1 MGTSGAYGGSGTA
14 SWDDAHDLYEQVA
27 GGGNRPPVEELVRT
41 LTQALNKT
49 QGGPPP
55 APGTYAA
62 GQTGPSRPPGTGGYT
77 HSKSSIGGGGGGRPG
92 LAGSAARGAAAIAGA
107 SAYRARDAQ
116 GLAQLG
122 LDMAAL
128 DALPD
133 DMARCE
139 AIAQELLG
147 VPAHPEDAALKSAAM
162 ETMLQAMEAQEEPD
176 AERLVELFTGNL
188 TYEYALIELT
198 SEHRKDPVPPAEA
211 AKMEQEIKEYI
222 ASDISNPVGKPV
234 GALSK
239 QGLID
244 KAASL
249 AQDVL
254 GIFRRTR

>member
-27 GGGNRPPVEELVRT
+27 GGGTSPPVEAIVAAFAR
-41 LTQALNKT
+41 ALNKT
-49 QGGPPP
+49 AGGPSL
-55 APGTYAA
+55 APGAYTV
-62 GQTGPSRPPGTGGYT
+62 GQTGPSRPSGASGGYK
-77 HSKSSIGGGGGGRPG
+77 HSKTSTGGGGRPG
-92 LAGSAARGAAAIAGA
+92 LAASAARGAAAVAGA

-116 GLAQLG
+116 GLAELG

-133 DMARCE
+133 DTARCE

-162 ETMLQAMEAQEEPD
+162 QTMFQAMEAPEEPD
-176 AERLVELFTGNL
+176 AERLVEMFAGNL
-188 TYEYALIELT
+188 TYEYALVELT
-198 SEHRKDPVPPAEA
+198 SEHRKAPVPPAEA
-211 AKMEQEIKEYI
+211 TRMEQDIKEYI
-222 ASDISNPVGKPV
+222 ASDISNPMDKPV
-234 GALSK
+234 GKLSR

>member
-27 GGGNRPPVEELVRT
+27 GGGTRPPVEDLVKT

-49 QGGPPP
+49 KGGPPS

-62 GQTGPSRPPGTGGYT
+62 GQTGPSRPAGTSGYT
-77 HSKSSIGGGGGGRPG
+77 HSKTSTGGGGRPG
-92 LAGSAARGAAAIAGA
+92 LAGSAARGAAAVAGA
-107 SAYRARDAQ
+107 SAYRARDAL
-116 GLAQLG
+116 GLAELG

-128 DALPD
+128 DSLPD
-133 DMARCE
+133 DVARCE

-162 ETMLQAMEAQEEPD
+162 QTMLEALEAPEEPA
-176 AERLVELFTGNL
+176 AERLVEMFTGNL

-198 SEHRKDPVPPAEA
+198 SEHRKDPVPPAET

-222 ASDISNPVGKPV
+222 ASDISNPVDKPV
-234 GALSK
+234 GKLSK

-249 AQDVL
+249 AQDAL
-254 GIFRRTR
+254 SIFRRIR

>member
-14 SWDDAHDLYEQVA
+14 TWDDAHDLYEQIA
-27 GGGNRPPVEELVRT
+27 GGGTGPPVEDLVRT
-41 LTQALNKT
+41 LTQALNRTK
-49 QGGPPP
+49 GGPPP

-62 GQTGPSRPPGTGGYT
+62 GHTGPTRSPGAGGYT
-77 HSKSSIGGGGGGRPG
+77 QSKSSVGGGGNPG
-92 LAGSAARGAAAIAGA
+92 LAGSAARGAAAVAGA
-107 SAYRARDAQ
+107 SAYLARDAQ
-116 GLAQLG
+116 GLAELG

-133 DMARCE
+133 DTARCE

-147 VPAHPEDAALKSAAM
+147 VPVHPEDAALKAAAM
-162 ETMLQAMEAQEEPD
+162 ETMLQAMEAAEDPD
-176 AERLVELFTGNL
+176 AERLVEMFTGNL

-198 SEHRKDPVPPAEA
+198 SEHRKDPVPPVEA
-211 AKMEQEIKEYI
+211 AKMEQEIKDYI
-222 ASDISNPVGKPV
+222 ASDISNPVDKPV
-234 GALSK
+234 ATLSK

-254 GIFRRTR
+254 SIFRRTQ

>member
-14 SWDDAHDLYEQVA
+14 SWDNAHDLYEQVA
-27 GGGNRPPVEELVRT
+27 GGGSSPPAEDLVRAFT
-41 LTQALNKT
+41 RALNKT
-49 QGGPPP
+49 VGGPPL
-55 APGTYAA
+55 APGAYAV
-62 GQTGPSRPPGTGGYT
+62 GQTGPSRPSGANGYT
-77 HSKSSIGGGGGGRPG
+77 HSKTSTGGRGRPG
-92 LAGSAARGAAAIAGA
+92 LVGSAARGAAAVAGA

-116 GLAQLG
+116 GLAELG

-133 DMARCE
+133 DTARCE

-162 ETMLQAMEAQEEPD
+162 ETMLQAMEAPEEPN
-176 AERLVELFTGNL
+176 AERLVEMFTGNL
-188 TYEYALIELT
+188 TYEFALIELT
-198 SEHRKDPVPPAEA
+198 SEHRKDPVSPAEA
-211 AKMEQEIKEYI
+211 AKKEQEIKEYI
-222 ASDISNPVGKPV
+222 TSDISHPVDKPV
-234 GALSK
+234 GRLSK

-254 GIFRRTR
+254 SIFRRTR

>member
-27 GGGNRPPVEELVRT
+27 GGGIRPPVEDLVRT
-41 LTQALNKT
+41 LTQALDKT
-49 QGGPPP
+49 QGGPPA
-55 APGTYAA
+55 APGTYAV
-62 GQTGPSRPPGTGGYT
+62 GQTGPSRPAGTGAYT
-77 HSKSSIGGGGGGRPG
+77 RSKSLNGGGGRRPG
-92 LAGSAARGAAAIAGA
+92 LANSAARGAAAVAGA

-116 GLAQLG
+116 GLAELG
-122 LDMAAL
+122 LDLAAL

-133 DMARCE
+133 DTARCE

-147 VPAHPEDAALKSAAM
+147 VPVHPEDAALKSAAI
-162 ETMLQAMEAQEEPD
+162 ETMLQAMEAAEEPD
-176 AERLVELFTGNL
+176 VERLVEMFTGNL
-188 TYEYALIELT
+188 TFEYALIELT
-198 SEHRKDPVPPAEA
+198 SEHRKEPVPPAEA

-222 ASDISNPVGKPV
+222 ASDISNPVDKPV
-234 GALSK
+234 GRLSK

-254 GIFRRTR
+254 SIFRRTR

>member
-14 SWDDAHDLYEQVA
+14 SWDDAHDLYEQAA
-27 GGGNRPPVEELVRT
+27 GGGTRPPIEDLVRT
-41 LTQALNKT
+41 LTQALNNTK
-49 QGGPPP
+49 GGPPS

-62 GQTGPSRPPGTGGYT
+62 GQTGPNRPTGTGGYT
-77 HSKSSIGGGGGGRPG
+77 HSKTSAGGGRRPG
-92 LAGSAARGAAAIAGA
+92 LAGSAARGAAAVAGV

-116 GLAQLG
+116 GLTELG
-122 LDMAAL
+122 LDLATL

-133 DMARCE
+133 DTARCE

-162 ETMLQAMEAQEEPD
+162 ETMLQAMEAAEEPD
-176 AERLVELFTGNL
+176 AERLVEMFVCNL

-198 SEHRKDPVPPAEA
+198 SEHRKDPVSPAEA
-211 AKMEQEIKEYI
+211 ARMEQEIKEYI
-222 ASDISNPVGKPV
+222 ASDISNPVDKPV
-234 GALSK
+234 GKLSK

-249 AQDVL
+249 AQDAL

>member
-27 GGGNRPPVEELVRT
+27 GGGTRPPVEDLVRT

-49 QGGPPP
+49 KGGPPA
-55 APGTYAA
+55 APGAYAA
-62 GQTGPSRPPGTGGYT
+62 GQTGPSRPTGTSGYT
-77 HSKSSIGGGGGGRPG
+77 HSKTSIGGGGRPG
-92 LAGSAARGAAAIAGA
+92 LAGSAARGAAAVAGA
-107 SAYRARDAQ
+107 TAYRARDAQ
-116 GLAQLG
+116 GLAELG

-133 DMARCE
+133 DTARCE

-147 VPAHPEDAALKSAAM
+147 VPVHPEDAALKSAAM
-162 ETMLQAMEAQEEPD
+162 ETMLQAMEAPEEPD
-176 AERLVELFTGNL
+176 AERLAEMFTGNL

-198 SEHRKDPVPPAEA
+198 SEHRKDPVSAVEA

-222 ASDISNPVGKPV
+222 ASDISNPVDKPV
-234 GALSK
+234 GTLSK

-254 GIFRRTR
+254 SIFRRTR

>member
-14 SWDDAHDLYEQVA
+14 SWEDAHDLYEQAA
-27 GGGNRPPVEELVRT
+27 GGDARPPVEDLVRK

-49 QGGPPP
+49 QAEPPP
-55 APGTYAA
+55 APGTFAA
-62 GQTGPSRPPGTGGYT
+62 GHTGPSRPPGTGGYT
-77 HSKSSIGGGGGGRPG
+77 HAKTSIGGGGRPG
-92 LAGSAARGAAAIAGA
+92 LAGSAARGAAAVAGA

-122 LDMAAL
+122 LDLAAL

-133 DMARCE
+133 DTARCE

-162 ETMLQAMEAQEEPD
+162 ETMLQAMEAPEEPD
-176 AERLVELFTGNL
+176 AERLVEMFTGNL

-211 AKMEQEIKEYI
+211 AKMEQDIKEYI
-222 ASDISNPVGKPV
+222 ASDISHPVDKRV
-234 GALSK
+234 GTLSK

-254 GIFRRTR
+254 SIFRRTR

>member
-1 MGTSGAYGGSGTA
+1 MGTSGAYGGSGTV
-14 SWDDAHDLYEQVA
+14 SWDDVHDLYEQV
-27 GGGNRPPVEELVRT
+27 GGGGTTPPIEDLVKAFS
-41 LTQALNKT
+41 QALNKT
-49 QGGPPP
+49 KGGPPL
-55 APGTYAA
+55 APGAYVV
-62 GQTGPSRPPGTGGYT
+62 GRTGPSRPDGSGGYT
-77 HSKSSIGGGGGGRPG
+77 RSKTSVGGGPRPG
-92 LAGSAARGAAAIAGA
+92 LGGSAARGAAAVAGA

-116 GLAQLG
+116 GLAELG
-122 LDMAAL
+122 LDQAAL

-139 AIAQELLG
+139 AIAHELLG

-162 ETMLQAMEAQEEPD
+162 ETMLQAMEAREEPD
-176 AERLVELFTGNL
+176 TERLVELFTGNL
-188 TYEYALIELT
+188 TYEFVLIELT

-211 AKMEQEIKEYI
+211 AEIEGQIKGYI
-222 ASDISNPVGKPV
+222 ANDISNPVEKPV
-234 GALSK
+234 GKLSK

>member
-27 GGGNRPPVEELVRT
+27 GGGTRPPIEDLVKT
-41 LTQALNKT
+41 LTQALSKT
-49 QGGPPP
+49 TGGPPP
-55 APGTYAA
+55 APGAYAA
-62 GQTGPSRPPGTGGYT
+62 GRTGPRRPPGTGSFT
-77 HSKSSIGGGGGGRPG
+77 RSKSSIGGGGRSG
-92 LAGSAARGAAAIAGA
+92 LAGSAARGAAAVAGA

-116 GLAQLG
+116 GLAELG

-147 VPAHPEDAALKSAAM
+147 VPVHPEDAALKSAAM
-162 ETMLQAMEAQEEPD
+162 ETMLQAMEAAEEPD
-176 AERLVELFTGNL
+176 AERLVEMFTGNL

-198 SEHRKDPVPPAEA
+198 SEHRKDPVSPAEA
-211 AKMEQEIKEYI
+211 ARMEEEIKEYI
-222 ASDISNPVGKPV
+222 ASDISNPVDKPV
-234 GALSK
+234 GTLSK

-254 GIFRRTR
+254 NIFRRTR

>member
-27 GGGNRPPVEELVRT
+27 SGGPRPPVEDLVRT
-41 LTQALNKT
+41 LTQALNRTK
-49 QGGPPP
+49 GGPSP

-62 GQTGPSRPPGTGGYT
+62 GHTGPGRPPSTGGYT
-77 HSKSSIGGGGGGRPG
+77 YSKSSIGGGGRSG
-92 LAGSAARGAAAIAGA
+92 LASSAARGAAAVAGA
-107 SAYRARDAQ
+107 SAYRARDVQ
-116 GLAQLG
+116 GLAELG

-147 VPAHPEDAALKSAAM
+147 VPAHPEDAALKSAAL
-162 ETMLQAMEAQEEPD
+162 ETMLQAMEAAEEPD
-176 AERLVELFTGNL
+176 AERLVEMFTGNL

-198 SEHRKDPVPPAEA
+198 SEHRRDPVPASEA

-222 ASDISNPVGKPV
+222 ASDISNPVDKSV
-234 GALSK
+234 GTLSK

-249 AQDVL
+249 ANDVL
-254 GIFRRTR
+254 SIFRRT

>member
-14 SWDDAHDLYEQVA
+14 TWDDAHDLYEQVA
-27 GGGNRPPVEELVRT
+27 GGGPRPPVEDLVRI

-49 QGGPPP
+49 KGGPPP
-55 APGTYAA
+55 APGMYAT
-62 GQTGPSRPPGTGGYT
+62 GHTGPSRPARTDGYT
-77 HSKSSIGGGGGGRPG
+77 HSRSSIGGGGGKPG
-92 LAGSAARGAAAIAGA
+92 LAGSAARGAAAVAGA

-116 GLAQLG
+116 GLAELG

-162 ETMLQAMEAQEEPD
+162 ETMLQAMEAAEVPD
-176 AERLVELFTGNL
+176 AERLVEMFTGNL

-211 AKMEQEIKEYI
+211 ARMEQEIKEYI
-222 ASDISNPVGKPV
+222 ASDISNPVDHPV
-234 GALSK
+234 GRLSK

-244 KAASL
+244 KATGL

-254 GIFRRTR
+254 SIFRRTR

>member
-27 GGGNRPPVEELVRT
+27 GSGNRPPVEDLVRK

-49 QGGPPP
+49 LGGPPP

-62 GQTGPSRPPGTGGYT
+62 GHTGPSRAPGAGGYT
-77 HSKSSIGGGGGGRPG
+77 HNKSSVGGGGRPG
-92 LAGSAARGAAAIAGA
+92 LAGSAARGAAAVAGA

-116 GLAQLG
+116 GLAELG

-133 DMARCE
+133 DTARCE

-147 VPAHPEDAALKSAAM
+147 VPVHPEDAALKSAAM
-162 ETMLQAMEAQEEPD
+162 ETMLQAMEAPEEPD
-176 AERLVELFTGNL
+176 AERLVEMFTGNL

-198 SEHRKDPVPPAEA
+198 SEHRKNPVPPAAA

-222 ASDISNPVGKPV
+222 AIDISNPVGKPV

-254 GIFRRTR
+254 RIFRRNR

>member
-27 GGGNRPPVEELVRT
+27 AGGTRPPIDDLVRT

-49 QGGPPP
+49 KGGPPL
-55 APGTYAA
+55 APGAYVA
-62 GQTGPSRPPGTGGYT
+62 GQTGPSRPTGVGGYT
-77 HSKSSIGGGGGGRPG
+77 HSKTSTGGGGRPG
-92 LAGSAARGAAAIAGA
+92 LAGSAARGAAAVAGA

-116 GLAQLG
+116 GLAELG
-122 LDMAAL
+122 LDLEAL

-133 DMARCE
+133 DTARCE

-147 VPAHPEDAALKSAAM
+147 TPAHPEDAALKSAAM
-162 ETMLQAMEAQEEPD
+162 QTMLQAMEAPEEPD
-176 AERLVELFTGNL
+176 AERLVEMFTGNL
-188 TYEYALIELT
+188 TYEYALVELT
-198 SEHRKDPVPPAEA
+198 SEHRRDPVPPAEA

-222 ASDISNPVGKPV
+222 VSDISNPVDKPV
-234 GALSK
+234 GKLSK

-244 KAASL
+244 KAMSL
-249 AQDVL
+249 AQDAL

>member
-27 GGGNRPPVEELVRT
+27 GGGRRPPVEDLVKA

-55 APGTYAA
+55 APGMYAA
-62 GQTGPSRPPGTGGYT
+62 GQIRPSRPAGTAGYT
-77 HSKSSIGGGGGGRPG
+77 RSKSLTGGGGGRPG
-92 LAGSAARGAAAIAGA
+92 LAGSAARGAAAVAGA

-116 GLAQLG
+116 GLAELG

-133 DMARCE
+133 DTARCE

-147 VPAHPEDAALKSAAM
+147 VPTHPEDAALKSAAM
-162 ETMLQAMEAQEEPD
+162 ETMLEAMEAAEEPD
-176 AERLVELFTGNL
+176 AERLVEMFTGNL
-188 TYEYALIELT
+188 TYEFALIELT
-198 SEHRKDPVPPAEA
+198 SEHRKDPVPPSEA

-222 ASDISNPVGKPV
+222 ASDISNPVDKPV
-234 GALSK
+234 GKLSK

-244 KAASL
+244 KAARL

-254 GIFRRTR
+254 SIFRRTR

>member
-27 GGGNRPPVEELVRT
+27 GGANRPPVEDLVRT
-41 LTQALNKT
+41 LTRALNRT
-49 QGGPPP
+49 QGGPTP
-55 APGTYAA
+55 APGSYVT
-62 GQTGPSRPPGTGGYT
+62 GHTGPSRPSGTGGYT
-77 HSKSSIGGGGGGRPG
+77 RSMSSIGGGVRPG
-92 LAGSAARGAAAIAGA
+92 LAGSAARGAAAVAGA

-116 GLAQLG
+116 GLAELG

-133 DMARCE
+133 DTARCE
-139 AIAQELLG
+139 AIAQALLG

-162 ETMLQAMEAQEEPD
+162 ETMLQAMEALEEPD
-176 AERLVELFTGNL
+176 AERLVEMFTGNL

-198 SEHRKDPVPPAEA
+198 SEHRKDPVPHSEA

-222 ASDISNPVGKPV
+222 ASDISNPVDKPV
-234 GALSK
+234 GTLSK

-254 GIFRRTR
+254 NIFRRTR

>member
-14 SWDDAHDLYEQVA
+14 SWDDAHNLYEQVA
-27 GGGNRPPVEELVRT
+27 GGGTRPPVEDLVRT
-41 LTQALNKT
+41 LAQALNKT
-49 QGGPPP
+49 TGGSPPT
-55 APGTYAA
+55 PGTYAA
-62 GQTGPSRPPGTGGYT
+62 GQTGPSRLPGTGNFT
-77 HSKSSIGGGGGGRPG
+77 RSKSSIGGGGRPG
-92 LAGSAARGAAAIAGA
+92 LAGSAARGAAAVAGA

-116 GLAQLG
+116 GLAELG

-133 DMARCE
+133 DTARCE

-147 VPAHPEDAALKSAAM
+147 VPVHPEDAALKSAAM
-162 ETMLQAMEAQEEPD
+162 ETMLQAMEAAEEPD
-176 AERLVELFTGNL
+176 AERLVEMFTGNL

-198 SEHRKDPVPPAEA
+198 SEHRKDPVSPAEA
-211 AKMEQEIKEYI
+211 AKMEEEIKEYI
-222 ASDISNPVGKPV
+222 ANDIGNPVDKPV
-234 GALSK
+234 GTLSK

-254 GIFRRTR
+254 NIFRRTR

>member
-1 MGTSGAYGGSGTA
+1 MGTSGAYGGSGTT

-27 GGGNRPPVEELVRT
+27 GSGNRPPVEDLVRT

-49 QGGPPP
+49 QGGLPA

-62 GQTGPSRPPGTGGYT
+62 GQTGPSRPQGTGGYT
-77 HSKSSIGGGGGGRPG
+77 HSKPFSGGGGGRPG
-92 LAGSAARGAAAIAGA
+92 LAGSAARGAAAVAGA

-116 GLAQLG
+116 GLADLG
-122 LDMAAL
+122 LDIRAL
-128 DALPD
+128 DDLPD
-133 DMARCE
+133 DTARCE
-139 AIAQELLG
+139 AIAQQLLG

-162 ETMLQAMEAQEEPD
+162 ETMLQAMEAPEEPD
-176 AERLVELFTGNL
+176 AERLVEMFTGNL

>member
-27 GGGNRPPVEELVRT
+27 GGGASAPVEDLVRAFT
-41 LTQALNKT
+41 RALSKT
-49 QGGPPP
+49 AGGVSV
-55 APGTYAA
+55 APGAYAV
-62 GQTGPSRPPGTGGYT
+62 GQTGPSRPSGSGGYT
-77 HSKSSIGGGGGGRPG
+77 HSKTATGGGGRPG
-92 LAGSAARGAAAIAGA
+92 LAGSAARGAAAVAGA

-116 GLAQLG
+116 GLADLG
-122 LDMAAL
+122 LNMAAL

-133 DMARCE
+133 DTARCE

-162 ETMLQAMEAQEEPD
+162 QTMLQAMEATEEPD
-176 AERLVELFTGNL
+176 AERLVEMFAGNL
-188 TYEYALIELT
+188 TFEYALVELT
-198 SEHRKDPVPPAEA
+198 SEHRKDPMPPAEA

-222 ASDISNPVGKPV
+222 ASDISNPVDQAVGK
-234 GALSK
+234 LSK

-249 AQDVL
+249 AQDAL
-254 GIFRRTR
+254 SIFRRTR

>member
-14 SWDDAHDLYEQVA
+14 SWDDAHSLYEQVA
-27 GGGNRPPVEELVRT
+27 GGGNKPPVEDLVRK

-49 QGGPPP
+49 LGGPPLL
-55 APGTYAA
+55 PGTYAV
-62 GQTGPSRPPGTGGYT
+62 GHTGPSRPLGADGYT
-77 HSKSSIGGGGGGRPG
+77 YSKSSGGGGGRRG
-92 LAGSAARGAAAIAGA
+92 LAGGAARGAAAVAGA

-116 GLAQLG
+116 GLAELG
-122 LDMAAL
+122 LDMGAL

-133 DMARCE
+133 DTARCE

-188 TYEYALIELT
+188 SYEYALIELT
-198 SEHRKDPVPPAEA
+198 SEHRRDPVPPAEA

-222 ASDISNPVGKPV
+222 ASDISYPVGKPV

>member
-27 GGGNRPPVEELVRT
+27 GGGTRPPVEDLVRT
-41 LTQALNKT
+41 LTQALSRTK
-49 QGGPPP
+49 GGPLP

-62 GQTGPSRPPGTGGYT
+62 GQTGPSRPPSGGTHT
-77 HSKSSIGGGGGGRPG
+77 HSRSSIGGGTGRPG
-92 LAGSAARGAAAIAGA
+92 LVGSAARGAAAVGGA

-116 GLAQLG
+116 GLAELG

-128 DALPD
+128 DALPND
-133 DMARCE
+133 TARCE
-139 AIAQELLG
+139 AIAQQLLG
-147 VPAHPEDAALKSAAM
+147 VPVHPEDAALKSAAI
-162 ETMLQAMEAQEEPD
+162 ETMLEAMEAAEEPD
-176 AERLVELFTGNL
+176 AERLVEMFTGNL

-198 SEHRKDPVPPAEA
+198 SEHRKDPVSPAEA
-211 AKMEQEIKEYI
+211 AKMEEEIKEYI
-222 ASDISNPVGKPV
+222 VSDISNPVGKPV
-234 GALSK
+234 GKLSK

-254 GIFRRTR
+254 NIFRRTR

>member
-27 GGGNRPPVEELVRT
+27 GGGTRPPVDDLVRT
-41 LTQALNKT
+41 LTQALTKT
-49 QGGPPP
+49 KGGPPS

-62 GQTGPSRPPGTGGYT
+62 GRTGPSRPTRANGYT
-77 HSKSSIGGGGGGRPG
+77 HSKTSAGGGGRPG
-92 LAGSAARGAAAIAGA
+92 LASSAARGAAAVAGA

-116 GLAQLG
+116 GLAELG

-133 DMARCE
+133 DTARCE

-162 ETMLQAMEAQEEPD
+162 QTMLEAMEAPEEPD
-176 AERLVELFTGNL
+176 AERLVEMFTGNL

-222 ASDISNPVGKPV
+222 TSDISNPVDKPV
-234 GALSK
+234 GKLSK

-249 AQDVL
+249 AQDAL
-254 GIFRRTR
+254 SIFRRIR

>member
-27 GGGNRPPVEELVRT
+27 GGGNRPPVEDLVRK

-49 QGGPPP
+49 LGGFPLV
-55 APGTYAA
+55 PGTYAA
-62 GQTGPSRPPGTGGYT
+62 GHTGPSRPSSTGGYT
-77 HSKSSIGGGGGGRPG
+77 HSKSSNGGGGRPG
-92 LAGSAARGAAAIAGA
+92 LAGSAARGAAAVAGA
-107 SAYRARDAQ
+107 SAYRARDAA
-116 GLAQLG
+116 GLAELG
-122 LDMAAL
+122 LDMAVL

-147 VPAHPEDAALKSAAM
+147 VPAHPEDAALKSATM
-162 ETMLQAMEAQEEPD
+162 ETMLQALEASEEPD

-188 TYEYALIELT
+188 TYEYVLIELT
-198 SEHRKDPVPPAEA
+198 SEHRKDPVPPTEA
-211 AKMEQEIKEYI
+211 AKMEQQIKEYI
-222 ASDISNPVGKPV
+222 ANDISNPVGKPV
-234 GALSK
+234 GTFSR

>member
-27 GGGNRPPVEELVRT
+27 GGGTRPPVEDLVKT

-49 QGGPPP
+49 KGGPPS

-62 GQTGPSRPPGTGGYT
+62 GQTGPSRPAGTSGYT
-77 HSKSSIGGGGGGRPG
+77 HSKTSTGGGGRPG
-92 LAGSAARGAAAIAGA
+92 LAGSAARGAAAVAGA
-107 SAYRARDAQ
+107 SAYRARDAL
-116 GLAQLG
+116 GLAELG

-128 DALPD
+128 DSLPD
-133 DMARCE
+133 DVARCE

-162 ETMLQAMEAQEEPD
+162 QTMLEALEAPEEPA
-176 AERLVELFTGNL
+176 AERLVEMFTGNL

-222 ASDISNPVGKPV
+222 ASDISNPVDKPV
-234 GALSK
+234 GKLSK

-249 AQDVL
+249 AQDAL
-254 GIFRRTR
+254 SIFRRIR